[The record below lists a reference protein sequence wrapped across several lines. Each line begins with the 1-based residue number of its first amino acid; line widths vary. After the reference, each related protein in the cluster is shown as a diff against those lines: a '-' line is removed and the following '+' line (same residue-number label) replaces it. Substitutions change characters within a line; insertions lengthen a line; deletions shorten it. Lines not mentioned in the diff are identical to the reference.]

1 MTSKCAKLC
10 PGRLKCSPVVLF
22 FTELEMYPQCSAIL
36 SCRLLWLSP
45 MYCTLHF
52 FSCYA
57 VPNVICLAIYLVCY
71 LCCVSGCRS
80 SDLLSLLNIGT
91 SWAPLALCHSWNLS
105 FWSYRGLRVD
115 SCSNYE
121 FLYIFLS
128 FIGYEAISSRGNLL
142 SLVSG
147 WVGEWVS

>member
-1 MTSKCAKLC
+1 MLSGGLILY
-10 PGRLKCSPVVLF
+10 RVRNVSPVLCDPILQAPLAFPYVLYI
-22 FTELEMYPQCSAIL
+22 T
-36 SCRLLWLSP
+36 
-45 MYCTLHF
+45 F

-105 FWSYRGLRVD
+105 FWSYRGLRGD